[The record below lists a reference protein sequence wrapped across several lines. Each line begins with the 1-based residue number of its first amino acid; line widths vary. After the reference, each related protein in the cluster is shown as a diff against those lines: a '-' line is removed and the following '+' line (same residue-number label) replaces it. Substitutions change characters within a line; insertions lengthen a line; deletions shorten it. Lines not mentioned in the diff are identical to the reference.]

1 MPRRAG
7 PDTSQVVVKPK
18 VLDPG
23 EHAGAR
29 NATFRFRR
37 LGERVILAG
46 DLGDWMIVDAGQF
59 EDIVAGRIA
68 PGEPLHEQMAR
79 KGLIIEAMDVEKAV
93 ERYRHRHSFVG
104 RATYL
109 HIVVV
114 TLRCNEACT
123 YCHASR
129 EPMSSKG
136 ADMDIATAKRVVDMV
151 FKSPSRQIAIEFQG
165 GEPLANFETL
175 KFIIE
180 YAEELNQTERRDLQF
195 FLVTNLSLMD
205 EKKLGFLLDHDVL
218 MCTSLDG
225 PAGLHD
231 TFRKLR
237 GGSAHAEAVGWIRRI
252 GEEYR
257 SRNLDPDLWHV
268 DALLTTTRAH
278 FGHAREIVDEYVR
291 LGIKTIH
298 IRALNPMGFA
308 SRTWKKVGYTA
319 EEFLAFWREALDYII
334 ELNLGGVEII
344 ERGAALFLAR
354 ILTDDDHGYV
364 DLRSP
369 CGAGIGQIA
378 YDQDGRI
385 YTCDEGR
392 MVARMGDEIFMIGDV
407 DGSTYPEVIA
417 HECVRAIGISSCL
430 EALPGC
436 RDCAYMPYCGVCP
449 VYNYVSQGDFFGQRP
464 TNERC
469 RMNMFALDHLFDI
482 LSREDERVRRVLER
496 WTIQKPRSRASKELG
511 R

>member
-1 MPRRAG
+1 MARRAG
-7 PDTSQVVVKPK
+7 EDRRIVVKPRA
-18 VLDPG
+18 LAPDA
-23 EHAGAR
+23 HAGAR
-29 NATFRFRR
+29 KAMFRFRR
-37 LGERVILAG
+37 LGDRVLLTG
-46 DLGDWMIVDAGQF
+46 ELGDWLVVDEGEF
-59 EDIVAGRIA
+59 EDLVAGRIG
-68 PGEPLHEQMAR
+68 PGDPLHGKMAR
-79 KGLIIEAMDVEKAV
+79 RGFLLESLDVERAV
-93 ERYRHRHSFVG
+93 ERYRQRHSFIG

-129 EPMSSKG
+129 EPMSRKS
-136 ADMDIATAKRVVDMV
+136 ADMSIATAKRVVDMI

-180 YAEELNQTERRDLQF
+180 YAEELNETERMDLQF

-205 EKKLGFLLDHDVL
+205 EKKMGFLLDHDVL

-225 PAGLHD
+225 PAPLHD
-231 TFRKLR
+231 AFRKLG
-237 GGSAHAEAVGWIRRI
+237 GGSAHAEAVRWIQRI
-252 GEEYR
+252 GEHYR
-257 SRNLDPDLWHV
+257 SRGLDPDLWHV
-268 DALLTTTRAH
+268 DALLTTTREH

-308 SRTWKKVGYTA
+308 SRTWKRVGYTA

-334 ELNLGGVEII
+334 ELNLGGQEII

-354 ILTDDDHGYV
+354 VLTDDDHGYV

-378 YDQDGRI
+378 YDQDGKV

-407 DGSTYPEVIA
+407 DGSTYQDVIS
-417 HECVRAIGISSCL
+417 HECVRAIGVSSCL
-430 EALPGC
+430 ESLPGC
-436 RDCAYMPYCGVCP
+436 RDCAYLPYCGVCP
-449 VYNYVSQGDFFGQRP
+449 VYNYVSQGDFFGQRA

-469 RMNMFALDHLFDI
+469 KMNMFALDHLFDI
-482 LSREDERVRRVLER
+482 LSSDDVRVRRVLER
-496 WTIQKPRSRASKELG
+496 WTIQKTRSKGIKELT

>member
-1 MPRRAG
+1 MARDRDPI
-7 PDTSQVVVKPK
+7 VIKPHP
-18 VLDPG
+18 LDPAS
-23 EHAGAR
+23 HSGAR
-29 NATFRFRR
+29 NLSFRFRR
-37 LGERVILAG
+37 LGDRVLLTG
-46 DLGDWMIVDAGQF
+46 VLGDWLVVSSKQF
-59 EDIVAGRIA
+59 DDIVEGRVG
-68 PGEPLHEQMAR
+68 PEDPLHGELGR
-79 KGLIIEAMDVEKAV
+79 RGFLLEKMDVEEAV
-93 ERYRHRHSFVG
+93 RRYRRRHSFVG
-104 RATYL
+104 RAPYL

-114 TLRCNEACT
+114 TLRCNEVCT

-129 EPMSSKG
+129 EPMSRTS
-136 ADMDIATAKRVVDMV
+136 ADMSIATAKRVVDMI
-151 FKSPSRQIAIEFQG
+151 FKSPSQQIAVEFQG

-175 KFIIE
+175 RFIVE
-180 YAEELNQTERRDLQF
+180 YAEERNATERRDLQF
-195 FLVTNLSLMD
+195 FLVTNLSLLD
-205 EKKLGFLLDHDVL
+205 DDKLGFLLDHDVL

-225 PAGLHD
+225 PARLHD
-231 TFRKLR
+231 AMRKLR

-257 SRNLDPDLWHV
+257 ARGRDPDLWHV
-268 DALLTTTRAH
+268 DALLTTTRRH

-291 LGIKTIH
+291 YGIKTIH

-308 SRTWKKVGYTA
+308 HRTWERIGYGA
-319 EEFLAFWREALDYII
+319 EEFLDFWRECVDYII
-334 ELNLGGVEII
+334 ELNLEGVEII

-354 ILTDDDHGYV
+354 ILTDEDHGYV

-378 YDQDGRI
+378 YDQDGKV

-392 MVARMGDEIFMIGDV
+392 MVARMGDDIFMVGDV
-407 DGSTYPEVIA
+407 VESAFPEIVT
-417 HECVRAIGISSCL
+417 HECVRAIGIASCL

-436 RDCAYMPYCGVCP
+436 RDCAYLPYCGVCP

-482 LSREDERVRRVLER
+482 LDTRDVSVRKVLER
-496 WTIQKPRSRASKELG
+496 WTIQKPRTEGKKEQG
-511 R
+511 T